1 MCFEDGARQNFFPM
15 KHYFTPIVG
24 LILTF
29 SAVQSSWSQ
38 DRFAEEFSSVKKEL
52 TAWDPVRGEWLAN
65 SMVAMA
71 QHTEI
76 PTRTFPENL
85 TPMEM
90 LRLVPPVNQD
100 AIREQINSGQR
111 NATETSAPQWDLMYT
126 MISRTGCS
134 PRQGRSY
141 GDPHLS
147 SFDGARYSFQTVG
160 EFVMARSRSGRFEV
174 QSRQQAQ
181 SDDFSL
187 NTALAMNV
195 DGDRVTLYA
204 MNKPDDNAQTALRI
218 NGVPMMMV
226 RDVYFLP
233 RGGTVRY
240 SNRSYVITW
249 PTGEV
254 VTAEM
259 RGSGMM
265 SFINVSVQIYPCS
278 GEQYDGLLGNANG
291 IDRDDFETGTGMNR
305 PAYMSFSSFGNDQMQ
320 QASNQ
325 MEKEYLAFL
334 ARDFARV
341 WRITPMTSL
350 FEYLPYESTLTYT
363 DERFPRVHR
372 TINDLT
378 PSQQATARK
387 SCEENGVAQEDM
399 KGCIYDMAYLS
410 IPGNPRPA
418 IHDQTSGL
426 TLNRIDGVV
435 RNDNN
440 GVVINSVKQERG
452 EGTPQAQPL
461 GQQTGAERNTQQE
474 QKVVNPQTQQTQERP
489 TQEKPVQEKPIQSP
503 IQIING
509 GGRGNGGGT
518 TTPTQT
524 TPTNTTPTRGGGG
537 TTPTGTTPVRSTP
550 TVKPGKG

>member
-1 MCFEDGARQNFFPM
+1 M
-15 KHYFTPIVG
+15 KQIFTSVVG
-24 LILTF
+24 LVLTF
-29 SAVQSSWSQ
+29 TAINPCWSQ
-38 DRFAEEFSSVKKEL
+38 DRFAEEFAPVKKEL
-52 TAWDPVRGEWLAN
+52 TDWDPVRGEWLAN

-71 QHTEI
+71 QHEAI

-100 AIREQINSGQR
+100 AVREQINGGQR
-111 NATETSAPQWDLMYT
+111 NASETSAPHWDLMHT
-126 MISRTGCS
+126 MMSRTGCS

-147 SFDGARYSFQTVG
+147 SFDGASYSFQTVG

-187 NTALAMNV
+187 NTAIAMNV
-195 DGDRVTLYA
+195 DGDRVAIYA
-204 MNKPDDNAQTALRI
+204 MNKPDNNSQTALRI
-218 NGVPMMMV
+218 NGEAMTME
-226 RDVYFLP
+226 RDIYFLP
-233 RGGTVRY
+233 RGGTIRY

-254 VTAEM
+254 VKAEM
-259 RGSGMM
+259 RGSGVM

-320 QASNQ
+320 QASNE

-334 ARDFARV
+334 ARDFAHV

-350 FEYLPYESTLTYT
+350 FEYLPGESTLTYT

-372 TINDLT
+372 TLNDLT
-378 PSQQATARK
+378 PNQQATARK
-387 SCEENGVAQEDM
+387 ACEENGVSGDDM
-399 KGCIYDMAYLS
+399 KGCIYDMAYLN

-426 TLNRIDGVV
+426 TLGRVEGVV

-452 EGTPQAQPL
+452 DGTPIAQPL
-461 GQQTGAERNTQQE
+461 GQQQGVERNAQKE
-474 QKVVNPQTQQTQERP
+474 EKVVAPQTQQTQERP
-489 TQEKPVQEKPIQSP
+489 VQEKPVQEKPVQAP
-503 IQIING
+503 IQINTG
-509 GGRGNGGGT
+509 GSRGSG
-518 TTPTQT
+518 
-524 TPTNTTPTRGGGG
+524 TPTNTTPTNTIPQNRGGGG
-537 TTPTGTTPVRSTP
+537 TAPAGTAPVRTTP